1 MKLLLSLE
9 GLIFLISCFML
20 PPLWTWEHPSSA
32 NHMASFQNG
41 AVLLA
46 KFKIMNWWLD
56 CSNSLYFQQIFQRRN
71 SREVHKKT
79 HNRQNLW
86 KMLRA
91 KSSSLQ
97 TSMPCNEFFLNG
109 YKIEE
114 PDRFM
119 GKRENV
125 GLKYCIFCAVIVLNF
140 LENCLLI
147 T

>member
-1 MKLLLSLE
+1 ME
-9 GLIFLISCFML
+9 D
-20 PPLWTWEHPSSA
+20 A
-32 NHMASFQNG
+32 
-41 AVLLA
+41 
-46 KFKIMNWWLD
+46 
-56 CSNSLYFQQIFQRRN
+56 QRKVIQ
-71 SREVHKKT
+71 ST
-79 HNRQNLW
+79 NLNAMQW
-86 KMLRA
+86 V
-91 KSSSLQ
+91 
-97 TSMPCNEFFLNG
+97 FLNG